1 MRVFYPSEGK
11 KWVGAFRGVTIVRD
25 DGGRGDGS
33 LGVLGRGHDLW
44 LGSLRG
50 GGSNDPWL
58 GP

>member
-33 LGVLGRGHDLW
+33 LGVLGRGH
-44 LGSLRG
+44 GSS
-50 GGSNDPWL
+50 GGSDDPWL